1 MVNYKNV
8 PSYKLAKM
16 LTGILKPYLPLPNV
30 YNILN
35 SVQLLNDLSQI
46 PFVLELKVASLDVS
60 NMYTNIPTTDLIDI
74 IDTICRKYNLED
86 TLIKEILTIT
96 RLIITQNY
104 FSFQDKTYSQD
115 NGLATGAPT
124 SSILSEIYLQF
135 LENTK
140 IFVS

>member
-124 SSILSEIYLQF
+124 FSILSEIYLQF